1 MKRLSIYKKISPL
14 VALMLLPAFLK
25 ADCVPSA
32 PTDYTVPFKLVTMK
46 NYTGTAY
53 ASYTTGSLT
62 ISDYSG
68 ILDFG
73 TLLSA
78 THLPQLFS
86 GRTAPFCPGSSGVCL
101 NEQPFDIY
109 QADQLGVSVN
119 DSNYIS
125 LKGVTNTITV
135 TLTLESWGNG
145 TQSFT
150 GTCDA
155 KTGEL
160 YGTFN
165 DDTFAVMSFGTPEPP
180 QAPPK

>member
-1 MKRLSIYKKISPL
+1 MTHLSTYKKLLPAAVI
-14 VALMLLPAFLK
+14 MLLPTFLK

-32 PTDYTVPFKLVTMK
+32 PTGYTVPFKLVTMK
-46 NYTGTAY
+46 NFTGTAY
-53 ASYTTGSLT
+53 ASYTAGSLE

-73 TLLSA
+73 TTLSA
-78 THLPQLFS
+78 THLSQLFS
-86 GRTAPFCPGSSGVCL
+86 GRTAPFCPGNSGICL

-119 DSNYIS
+119 DSNVIS
-125 LKGVTNTITV
+125 SKGVTNSINV

-145 TQSFT
+145 TESFT

-160 YGTFN
+160 YGTF
-165 DDTFAVMSFGTPEPP
+165 DDNTFAVMSFGTPEPP